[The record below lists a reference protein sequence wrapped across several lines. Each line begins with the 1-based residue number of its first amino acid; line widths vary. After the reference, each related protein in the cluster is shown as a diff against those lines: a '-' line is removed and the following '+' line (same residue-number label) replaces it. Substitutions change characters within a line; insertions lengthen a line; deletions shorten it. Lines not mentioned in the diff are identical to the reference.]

1 MPPPMDA
8 SASLLPAPE
17 AAMAPAT
24 PPGRLW
30 NRDFTLL
37 WVGQTISQLGNP
49 AFNIGALLWMME
61 KTGSASLMG
70 LLLMASAIPSLLLTP
85 FGGTFADRHSRVR
98 IMIWGD
104 LIAGLAILAFA
115 AALWLRP
122 DDTRLIIPLL
132 FVVGVTTGI
141 VRAFFSPAV
150 SAIVPDLVPAEK
162 LPAANSLTQLSVQ
175 ASIFS
180 GQAIGGILYKAFG
193 ASLLFAID
201 GVSFLGAAVCT
212 LFIPR
217 DTRPVQRAA
226 APDAHPFRR
235 FLAETGEGFRY
246 VWGLRGLRDFLLTV
260 SLLNFLAA
268 PGMVLF
274 PFYVERYL
282 KAGHQWYGFLVSGL
296 SVGTVVGFVLA
307 GAFRLRGAARM
318 QAILGSLLLYPV
330 FFGSLAIWRH
340 PVPALVAVF
349 LGGVTI
355 GYINVF
361 LISMAQASA
370 TPEMRGRVMAFIGIL
385 AGGLMPLGMA
395 IGGFVGDLT
404 NKNVPLV
411 FATCAGLVLL
421 VVLLLGFRRT
431 CREYLSA

>member
-8 SASLLPAPE
+8 SASPLPASGAETVP
-17 AAMAPAT
+17 PA

-30 NRDFTLL
+30 NRSFTFL
-37 WVGQTISQLGNP
+37 WVGQTISHLGNP

-70 LLLMASAIPSLLLTP
+70 LLMMASAIPSLLLTP

-98 IMIWGD
+98 IMLWGD
-104 LIAGLAILAFA
+104 LAAGLAILAFA

-132 FVVGVTTGI
+132 FAVAVTTGI
-141 VRAFFSPAV
+141 VRAFFAPAV
-150 SAIVPDLVPAEK
+150 SAIVPDLVPQEK

-212 LFIPR
+212 LLIPR
-217 DTRPVQRAA
+217 DIRPTRRAA
-226 APDAHPFRR
+226 TTEAHPFRR

-260 SLLNFLAA
+260 SLLNFLAT

-282 KAGHQWYGFLVSGL
+282 NVGPQWYGFLIAGV

-318 QAILGSLLLYPV
+318 RAILGCLLLYPV
-330 FFGSLAIWRH
+330 FFGSLALWRH
-340 PVPALVAVF
+340 PIPALVAVF
-349 LGGVTI
+349 LGGITV
-355 GYINVF
+355 GYLNVF

-370 TPEMRGRVMAFIGIL
+370 TSEMRGRVMAFIGIL

-395 IGGFVGDLT
+395 VGGFVGDLT

-411 FATCAGLVLL
+411 FAICAGLVLL

-431 CREYLSA
+431 CREYLAA